1 MKHGH
6 DRNHL
11 NSEPDTISDESARFH
26 AWLTIT
32 IYLETILMNSSE
44 STHLCFKMKWS
55 WPTNMESL
63 IDIEDFPGRSV
74 RRSCLAPKS
83 VHIHTQLMLKD
94 FVTIQVQSPISKDLD
109 LEWLY
114 SALSPTMSNSS
125 SMLQCSRLLHQAALW
140 DNAELLED
148 LLNGE
153 ELEFIN
159 SCDSWGRSPVHAAAT
174 TESSHCLRQ
183 VVTMSEI

>member
-1 MKHGH
+1 MGGVWREVVSDTEQQQSHSRQLSQMLTTLENQWNIRISHVYNQIWFRMKHGH

-11 NSEPDTISDESARFH
+11 NSELDTISDESARFH

-55 WPTNMESL
+55 WPTKMESL

-83 VHIHTQLMLKD
+83 AHRQLMLKD
-94 FVTIQVQSPISKDLD
+94 FVTIQVKVQSPIPRD
-109 LEWLY
+109 
-114 SALSPTMSNSS
+114 
-125 SMLQCSRLLHQAALW
+125 
-140 DNAELLED
+140 
-148 LLNGE
+148 
-153 ELEFIN
+153 
-159 SCDSWGRSPVHAAAT
+159 
-174 TESSHCLRQ
+174 
-183 VVTMSEI
+183 